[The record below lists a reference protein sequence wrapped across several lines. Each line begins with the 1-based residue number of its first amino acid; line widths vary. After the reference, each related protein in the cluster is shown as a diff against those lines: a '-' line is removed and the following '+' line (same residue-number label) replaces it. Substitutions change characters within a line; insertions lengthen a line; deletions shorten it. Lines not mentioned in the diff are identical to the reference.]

1 MVSREVIFIG
11 LKEEWKRGDKLD
23 VVEVELVEFSDYLD
37 LRKEERI

>member
-1 MVSREVIFIG
+1 MASREAILTG

-23 VVEVELVEFSDYLD
+23 VAEVELVELSDHLD